1 MTWLASHERSTTM
14 INADYRPISPE
25 LDDVDVD
32 PRSIHA
38 FQHGFPCPLVRWH
51 RHDDIELHLIVEGEG
66 TMFVG
71 DHVGSFAPKQL
82 VMLGAQLPHNWVSRT
97 APGEVVATRDYVVQ
111 FRRELVPSLAVSAPE
126 LSSLLPLLERS
137 QCGVEFF
144 GSVCDKAHRLVG
156 THDRERSGRPY
167 RAVDRVPWPAQ
178 TRNALPDALDG
189 TDRIAGQRP
198 GRREG
203 HCRSSIY
210 IASQSRARS
219 SSARQW
225 RNSVVMG
232 EAAFSRFFT
241 RVTGDSFNRYLNRV
255 RIASACERLS
265 ATEEPVTSICYAV
278 GFNNVAN
285 FNRRFREYKSMTP
298 REYRRQVKTAHRS
311 DPQE

>member
-1 MTWLASHERSTTM
+1 M
-14 INADYRPISPE
+14 ISADYRPISPE
-25 LDDVDVD
+25 LDDFDVD

-51 RHDDIELHLIVEGEG
+51 RHDELELHLIVEGEG
-66 TMFVG
+66 RMFVG
-71 DHVGSFAPKQL
+71 DHVGAFAPKQL
-82 VMLGAQLPHNWVSRT
+82 VLLGAHVPHNWVSRT

-111 FRRELVPSLAVSAPE
+111 FRRELVPSLAANAPE
-126 LSSLLPLLERS
+126 LSSLLPLLDRA

-144 GSVCDKAHRLVG
+144 GSVCDKAIGLS
-156 THDRERSGRPY
+156 ERMIESDQV
-167 RAVDRVPWPAQ
+167 A
-178 TRNALPDALDG
+178 
-189 TDRIAGQRP
+189 RIGLLIEYL
-198 GRREG
+198 GLLRRETRFRTLSTVPTG
-203 HCRSSIY
+203 SQARGPDVEKATQIKHH
-210 IASQSRARS
+210 IASHHARDLRLHDMAELS
-219 SSARQW
+219 G
-225 RNSVVMG
+225 MG